1 MVLALV
7 PSERAQEATRNPQA
21 GLLVLV
27 QVPRQGVALVP
38 LEVDLVEMEVV
49 LEVSSNRQLELSV
62 LNQVRRQAAAVL
74 VPLEVAQVE

>member
-1 MVLALV
+1 MV

-62 LNQVRRQAAAVL
+62 LNQVRRQVAAVL